1 MSDPVRRLRSTL
13 IIATITLILTTS
25 WIPIITLIEASFSI
39 LSLSSSSS
47 PSSSPSISSSSA
59 VFENSDLGD
68 LELYKIAWKGPLTSS
83 ETFDDENVI
92 NISTQSNNRYKCIVP
107 NHNDQLNFD
116 SSAKNSSSE
125 ENKSPIQVLEPL
137 LQSNY
142 CSYKIELFWVYELCH
157 GKFLRQYHE
166 ETTKFKS
173 KITQEYYLGKI
184 EPEQIKKHIEE
195 YEKEKEELDRN
206 GLSRPTILVNGHYK
220 PYVML
225 NMTSGTKCDLTKKD
239 RVARIIYVCGED
251 LKLELYSLKEISTCE
266 YEAIVLSPLL
276 CLHKDFK
283 VDTSTQHEIKCYSL
297 DGSPRHPTKSIE
309 EDDEE
314 ENNEEFKGGANSR
327 RRGIAYFQGRT
338 LIIDADLKLS

>member
-1 MSDPVRRLRSTL
+1 MS
-13 IIATITLILTTS
+13 
-25 WIPIITLIEASFSI
+25 
-39 LSLSSSSS
+39 
-47 PSSSPSISSSSA
+47 
-59 VFENSDLGD
+59 EN
-68 LELYKIAWKGPLTSS
+68 
-83 ETFDDENVI
+83 FDNEENII
-92 NISTQSNNRYKCIVP
+92 NISTKTKERYKCIVP
-107 NHNDQLNFD
+107 DHVDQLNFD

-125 ENKSPIQVLEPL
+125 ENKSPVQVLEPL
-137 LQSNY
+137 LTSNY

-157 GKFLRQYHE
+157 GRYLRQYHE

-173 KITQEYYLGKI
+173 KITQEYFLGKI
-184 EPEQIKKHIEE
+184 EAEQIKQHNEE

-225 NMTSGTKCDLTKKD
+225 NMTGGTKCDLTKKP
-239 RVARIIYVCGED
+239 RVSRIIYVCSED
-251 LKLELYSLKEISTCE
+251 TKHELYSMKEVSTCE

-297 DGSPRHPTKSIE
+297 NGSPKYPTKSIE
-309 EDDEE
+309 EDDETS
-314 ENNEEFKGGANSR
+314 EEFRNGGNGR

>member
-1 MSDPVRRLRSTL
+1 MWSSAFIL
-13 IIATITLILTTS
+13 TITF
-25 WIPIITLIEASFSI
+25 IPIYFIEASSP
-39 LSLSSSSS
+39 SLISSSSS
-47 PSSSPSISSSSA
+47 S
-59 VFENSDLGD
+59 FENSDLGD
-68 LELYKIAWKGPLTSS
+68 LELYKITWKGPLPSS
-83 ETFDDENVI
+83 ETFDDEDSVI
-92 NISTQSNNRYKCIVP
+92 NISTKSKDRYKCIVP
-107 NHNDQLNFD
+107 NHIDQLNFD

-137 LQSNY
+137 LKSNY

-173 KITQEYYLGKI
+173 KITQEYFLGKI
-184 EPEQIKKHIEE
+184 EPEQIKAHIDE

-206 GLSRPTILVNGHYK
+206 GLSRPKILVNGHYK

-225 NMTSGTKCDLTKKD
+225 NMTGGTKCDLTKKD
-239 RVARIIYVCGED
+239 RVARIIYVCSED
-251 LKLELYSLKEISTCE
+251 SKLELYSMKEISTCE
-266 YEAIVLSPLL
+266 YEAIVLSPSL
-276 CLHKDFK
+276 CSHKDFK

-297 DGSPRHPTKSIE
+297 DGSPRYPTKSIE

-314 ENNEEFKGGANSR
+314 NNDEFRNDANSR